1 MKWYN
6 VVIFQELWT
15 LKPVLFV
22 EETEVPGENK
32 QPATS
37 YRWWS
42 VLFVEETEVPGKN
55 KQTVTSH
62 WQTLSYNIMLYRVQN
77 RNHGVFDTVKL

>member
-1 MKWYN
+1 M
-6 VVIFQELWT
+6 WT

-77 RNHGVFDTVKL
+77 RNHGVQTHNLSGDRQWLHM